1 TKNGTYTFRAEDNAG
16 NTADFNVT
24 VSKIDKSTPNISATL
39 DNTQWTNKPVNI
51 KVTSEESL
59 SGLIDIEMI
68 DSPLEGRNLVLNSHK
83 EVTKNIGSAG
93 AEFITYTDLA
103 PKIDKY
109 GVDTKYSI
117 SYDLKSKDTTKKNL
131 IYSYHQ
137 NGSASKYKFKPTFLY
152 DYVTTQ
158 YKRYNHD
165 NIDVIL
171 GDEGEEKSML
181 AYYGQ
186 YDTGNIPSVKNV
198 KFEIGS
204 RATPYTPAPED
215 IQLINNTKTFP
226 VVAN

>member
-1 TKNGTYTFRAEDNAG
+1 
-16 NTADFNVT
+16 
-24 VSKIDKSTPNISATL
+24 
-39 DNTQWTNKPVNI
+39 
-51 KVTSEESL
+51 
-59 SGLIDIEMI
+59 
-68 DSPLEGRNLVLNSHK
+68 
-83 EVTKNIGSAG
+83 
-93 AEFITYTDLA
+93 
-103 PKIDKY
+103 
-109 GVDTKYSI
+109 
-117 SYDLKSKDTTKKNL
+117 L

-215 IQLINNTKTFP
+215 IQLINNTTTFP
-226 VVAN
+226 VVANGLYTFKATYNSGTESETSVNVSN